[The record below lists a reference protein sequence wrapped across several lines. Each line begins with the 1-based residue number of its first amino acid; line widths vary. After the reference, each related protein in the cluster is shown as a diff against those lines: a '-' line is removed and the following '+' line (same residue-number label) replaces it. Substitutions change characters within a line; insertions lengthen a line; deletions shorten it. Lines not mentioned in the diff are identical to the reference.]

1 MMQERG
7 EAATNPARKAHIQ
20 YGRSGYN
27 KKTSRTPRFH
37 PPRRDLGVLLSKALV
52 GSRILQFA

>member
-27 KKTSRTPRFH
+27 KKKHREHQGFTRQDETLVFF
-37 PPRRDLGVLLSKALV
+37 DL
-52 GSRILQFA
+52 RH